1 VTAGLYPTKT
11 RLGLLRA
18 AGRGEVS
25 WYPPVN
31 PARRGES
38 FWSYPDGSQWRV
50 DARMAELEAAG
61 WVELGAK
68 GGHGEL
74 APRYWRLTE
83 AGRKVLEEARDA

>member
-1 VTAGLYPTKT
+1 VTAGLYPTKA
-11 RLGLLRA
+11 RLVLLRA
-18 AGRGEVS
+18 VDRTQMS

-38 FWSYPDGSQWRV
+38 FWHFPDGSQWRV

-74 APRYWRLTE
+74 APRYWRLAE
-83 AGRKVLEEARDA
+83 AGRKVLEEADDA